1 MSVQR
6 FIDPAVLSGISG
18 LDLIA
23 KTVVDGFIAGLHRSP
38 NFGFSQEF
46 AEYRAYTPGD
56 DLRHIDWN
64 VYARTERAY
73 LKRYR
78 GETNTLLTVLLD
90 ASNSMKYS
98 SHGVSKSEYA
108 RFAAAALFYLT
119 TQIQR
124 DAAGLIVFD
133 DEVRNY
139 IRPSN
144 RQGQFHRLLSGL
156 EQAEP
161 GAKTDFGKAL
171 ERFLEL
177 FRKRGVV
184 IVVSD
189 FYEAPERI
197 IRALEPLRFR
207 GNEVLLFHVL
217 DPAEVRPQF
226 RGPTT
231 LIEMETQES
240 LEVTP
245 EYARLEYT
253 KKIDAH
259 IESLRDGARGSGMDY
274 FLLVTDRPLD
284 GALREYLAIRQ
295 GKR

>member
-1 MSVQR
+1 MQR

-46 AEYRAYTPGD
+46 AEYRAYTAGD

-78 GETNTLLTVLLD
+78 GETNTLLTILLD
-90 ASNSMKYS
+90 SSNSMKYS
-98 SHGVSKSEYA
+98 SHGVSKSEYS
-108 RFAAAALFYLT
+108 RFTAAALFYLT
-119 TQIQR
+119 TQTQR

-171 ERFLEL
+171 ERFLEV

-184 IVVSD
+184 IVISD

-240 LEVTP
+240 LEVSP
-245 EYARLEYT
+245 DYARLEYT

-295 GKR
+295 GKW

>member
-1 MSVQR
+1 VQR
-6 FIDPAVLSGISG
+6 FIDPEVLGGISG

-46 AEYRAYTPGD
+46 AEYRAYTAGD

-90 ASNSMKYS
+90 SSNSMKYS

-171 ERFLEL
+171 ERFLEV

-184 IVVSD
+184 IVISD
-189 FYEAPERI
+189 FYEASERI

-217 DPAEVRPQF
+217 DPAEVRPHF
-226 RGPTT
+226 RGPIT

-240 LEVTP
+240 LEVSP

-295 GKR
+295 GKW

>member
-1 MSVQR
+1 VQR
-6 FIDPAVLSGISG
+6 FIDPEVLGGISG

-46 AEYRAYTPGD
+46 AEYRAYTAGD

-90 ASNSMKYS
+90 SSNSMKYS

-171 ERFLEL
+171 ERFLEV

-184 IVVSD
+184 IVISD
-189 FYEAPERI
+189 FYEASERI

-217 DPAEVRPQF
+217 DPAEVRPHF
-226 RGPTT
+226 RGPIT

-240 LEVTP
+240 LEVSP

-295 GKR
+295 GRW

>member
-46 AEYRAYTPGD
+46 AEYRAYTAGD

-90 ASNSMKYS
+90 SSNSMKYS

-171 ERFLEL
+171 ERFLEV

-184 IVVSD
+184 IVISD

-197 IRALEPLRFR
+197 IKALEPLRFR

-217 DPAEVRPQF
+217 DPAEVRPHF
-226 RGPTT
+226 RGPIT

-240 LEVTP
+240 LEVSP

-253 KKIDAH
+253 TKIDAH

-295 GKR
+295 GKW

>member
-1 MSVQR
+1 MCSTTR
-6 FIDPAVLSGISG
+6 FATTSGPPRARGKSTAFYT
-18 LDLIA
+18 DWS
-23 KTVVDGFIAGLHRSP
+23 SP

-46 AEYRAYTPGD
+46 AEYRAYTAGD

-90 ASNSMKYS
+90 SSNSMKYS

-171 ERFLEL
+171 ERFLEV

-184 IVVSD
+184 IVISD
-189 FYEAPERI
+189 YYEAPERI

-240 LEVTP
+240 LEVSP
-245 EYARLEYT
+245 DYARLEYT

-295 GKR
+295 GKW

>member
-64 VYARTERAY
+64 VYARSERAY

-108 RFAAAALFYLT
+108 RFTAAALFYLT
-119 TQIQR
+119 TQTQR

-171 ERFLEL
+171 ERFLEV

-184 IVVSD
+184 IVISD
-189 FYEAPERI
+189 FYEVPERI

-217 DPAEVRPQF
+217 DPAEVRPNF

-284 GALREYLAIRQ
+284 SALREYLAIRQ

>member
-46 AEYRAYTPGD
+46 AEYRAYTAGD

-90 ASNSMKYS
+90 SSNSMKYS

-171 ERFLEL
+171 ERFLEV

-184 IVVSD
+184 IVISD
-189 FYEAPERI
+189 FYEASERI

-240 LEVTP
+240 LEVSP

-295 GKR
+295 GKW

>member
-6 FIDPAVLSGISG
+6 FIDPSVLSGIAG

-46 AEYRAYTPGD
+46 AEYRAYTAGD
-56 DLRHIDWN
+56 DLRHIGWN

-90 ASNSMKYS
+90 SSNSMKYS
-98 SHGVSKSEYA
+98 SHGVSKSDYA

-144 RQGQFHRLLSGL
+144 RQGHFHRLLSGL
-156 EQAEP
+156 EHAEP
-161 GAKTDFGKAL
+161 SAKTDFGKAL
-171 ERFLEL
+171 ERFLEV

-184 IVVSD
+184 IVISD

-197 IRALEPLRFR
+197 IGALEPLRFR

-217 DPAEVRPQF
+217 DPAEVRPNF

-240 LEVTP
+240 LEVSP

-259 IESLRDGARGSGMDY
+259 LESLRDGARGAGMDY

>member
-1 MSVQR
+1 VQR
-6 FIDPAVLSGISG
+6 FIDPEVLGGISG

-46 AEYRAYTPGD
+46 AEYRAYTAGD

-90 ASNSMKYS
+90 SSNSMKYS

-171 ERFLEL
+171 ERFLEV

-184 IVVSD
+184 IVISD
-189 FYEAPERI
+189 YYEAPERI

-240 LEVTP
+240 LEVSP
-245 EYARLEYT
+245 DYARLEYT

-295 GKR
+295 GRW

>member
-1 MSVQR
+1 VQR
-6 FIDPAVLSGISG
+6 FIDPEVLGGISG

-46 AEYRAYTPGD
+46 AEYRAYTAGD

-90 ASNSMKYS
+90 SSNSMKYS

-171 ERFLEL
+171 ERFLEV

-184 IVVSD
+184 IVISD
-189 FYEAPERI
+189 FYEASERI

-217 DPAEVRPQF
+217 DPAEVRPHF
-226 RGPTT
+226 RGPIT

-240 LEVTP
+240 LEVSP

-253 KKIDAH
+253 KKIDSH

-295 GKR
+295 GRW